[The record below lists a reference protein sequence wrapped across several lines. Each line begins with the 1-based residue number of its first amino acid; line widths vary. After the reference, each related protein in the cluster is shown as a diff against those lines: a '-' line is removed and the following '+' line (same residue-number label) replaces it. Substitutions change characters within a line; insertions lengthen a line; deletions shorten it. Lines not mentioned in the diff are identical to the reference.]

1 MNQTFYFTNTNIRK
15 EIKRNIDTWNNCIED
30 ILYIKYLILACNG
43 KTIKKEEAENYFSR
57 IRSPSVSPFI
67 ESINGNVDNI
77 KGGVFTEEK
86 KKDFDL
92 VSRDECRKWFNPSF
106 MKNKQYI
113 RGEVHPELFRPL
125 LTKQHCLVLNS
136 YNEIETRTIRK
147 ISYHNIFNLCLPKEL
162 LIGQEGAK
170 SINLKFLDWP
180 RNFWVHLFPSFNI
193 KKLDLRTVNNL
204 IALYSEVIRTNATT
218 NSKDNSKNITRDDN
232 LWADLDILINE
243 IQNFQLV
250 DGYFDLTD
258 DDVYFAMSKLLSG
271 SPKFYYHT
279 VIEIKQPLLNFKFN
293 TVNEALRWAFT
304 SFEPKHFHEIRTIAF
319 NFLEDKI
326 GIDINLSSTG
336 SIFTKPDNKIDLLIK
351 IFDGIINHSDKKN
364 YYKKL
369 TKLADL
375 LTVIESL
382 DDEKIQDEEQI
393 ETDDPFK
400 VLRKKQDTLLKTF
413 SMCMLTELFYSDK
426 IKVIDDN
433 GDILKRDTYNLYDLL
448 LYVSIKN
455 LRNGFNGKDNEEGK
469 KLFESCG
476 LLSVDNHEIFFKNRY
491 ISHYL
496 VEEYINEESFKKEFL
511 ENAYTHNFILP
522 KDFKKFPKT
531 CRALKHNKS
540 H

>member
-125 LTKQHCLVLNS
+125 LTKQQCLVLNS

-180 RNFWVHLFPSFNI
+180 LNFWVHLFPSFNI